1 MAAFMS
7 IDPTASIWP
16 TNAVACISDTQD
28 PQSLALGQ
36 DNQRTIVIELDGAT
50 TQYEQEVSLLL
61 GTRLAVPELILTQP
75 AQLPRAIEKRLAIMA
90 ATERHVILALHHPE
104 QLPLSVVGRIL
115 DLVKNTPLRLL
126 LVKSHSADLHTLEQ
140 RIRTAGLTLQNLYA
154 LDPPE
159 TTKASSVSA
168 TAAPVATGVEQEPK
182 ASRSNKFVITGVL
195 ICAFGALGWWK
206 LTEPATIETT
216 KSEPGTVIRQTIPQ
230 KDAPPVAPSI
240 APSIA
245 VAPTSV
251 RPTPQPVIDTP
262 NGSARP
268 QAAATGQTPKYT
280 IQIASYASYGT
291 MTAFLESLENK
302 PEDLRQVTKAD
313 APSTHVL
320 VYGEYLGYTAA
331 LEALRSLPESL
342 VFDQPF
348 IIRVDG
354 LKN

>member
-168 TAAPVATGVEQEPK
+168 TAAPVVTGVEQEPK

-216 KSEPGTVIRQTIPQ
+216 KSEPGTVIPQTIPQ
-230 KDAPPVAPSI
+230 KDAPPAALSNE
-240 APSIA
+240 

-251 RPTPQPVIDTP
+251 RPAPQPVIDP
-262 NGSARP
+262 PSVPAKP
-268 QAAATGQTPKYT
+268 QPVATRQLPKYT